1 MILGEHE
8 ATRFGPKM
16 TFDARR
22 QGRHHDPPA
31 RRSPTCPSEVGYVRA
46 DDQILDEETGM
57 AFETRAERWRDL
69 KLSLLMDRQL
79 RARGAVST
87 ALARRVR
94 RSRLARLFHAARLDV
109 RLDVRPSRA
118 TLQPC
123 DLVAKRSNRSLKLR
137 PLFQ

>member
-1 MILGEHE
+1 S
-8 ATRFGPKM
+8 PV
-16 TFDARR
+16 
-22 QGRHHDPPA
+22 
-31 RRSPTCPSEVGYVRA
+31 RRSPTCPSKVGDVRA
-46 DDQILDEETGM
+46 DDQILHEETGI
-57 AFETRAERWRDL
+57 AFETRAGRGRDL
-69 KLSLLMDRQL
+69 KLALLMDRQL
-79 RARGAVST
+79 RARGAAPT

-137 PLFQ
+137 PLFQELQHQTLEFGKRKRVDVRRRRHFP